1 MEIIALGSNWTLPIM
16 IFAMIKFNQRLAEV
30 QVINIKAYMQVKLY
44 AGHLILKKKGL
55 KTLKSFFHYLESG
68 FRHSVL

>member
-30 QVINIKAYMQVKLY
+30 QVIKSIY
-44 AGHLILKKKGL
+44 AGQTLCRTFNFEKKGL

>member
-1 MEIIALGSNWTLPIM
+1 MEIIALGSNWTLTIM

-30 QVINIKAYMQVKLY
+30 QVIKSIY
-44 AGHLILKKKGL
+44 AGQTLCRTFNFEKKGL

>member
-30 QVINIKAYMQVKLY
+30 QVMKSIY
-44 AGHLILKKKGL
+44 AGQTLCRTFNFEKKGL